1 MKVIIIDEIL
11 WISNNLLYSI
21 HLRLNGISGTI
32 DSEPFAGLT
41 ILAFSDFF

>member
-1 MKVIIIDEIL
+1 MKVIIIDEI